1 MNSNLFYS
9 EKDVAAID
17 INMGCPKEF
26 SIKGGMG
33 AALLSQP
40 DKVRSIITNLVQGCT
55 LPITAKIRLLS
66 SHEATVAFCKML
78 QEAGVSAIGIHG
90 RTREQRPRH
99 ANDSEA
105 IAAVAKELVVP
116 VIAKL
121 VVNEK
126 NCENS

>member
-1 MNSNLFYS
+1 MLKIINFSS

-40 DKVRSIITNLVQGCT
+40 EKVRSIMSNLVRGCNV
-55 LPITAKIRLLS
+55 PITAKIRLLS

-78 QEAGVSAIGIHG
+78 EECGVSAIGVHG

-99 ANDSEA
+99 ANNNEA
-105 IAAVAKELVVP
+105 IAAVAKELTVP
-116 VIAKL
+116 VIAK
-121 VVNEK
+121 
-126 NCENS
+126 